1 MESSKHSKILRF
13 PIRFTEDDVDHC
25 FNCLLFSEY
34 LLDSDTDS
42 DSFPL
47 TLNDVQYLSRLL
59 CREYNFMCS
68 VLNAEY
74 SECPEGPDY
83 VI

>member
-1 MESSKHSKILRF
+1 MSNSKILRF
-13 PIRFTEDDVDHC
+13 PLRFTEEDVEHC
-25 FNCLLFSEY
+25 RKCLVFSEY

-59 CREYNFMCS
+59 YREYHLMRD
-68 VLNAEY
+68 VIEA
-74 SECPEGPDY
+74 SEGSDNDL
-83 VI
+83 

>member
-1 MESSKHSKILRF
+1 MSNSKILRF
-13 PIRFTEDDVDHC
+13 PIRFTEEDVDHC
-25 FNCLLFSEY
+25 YKCLVFSEY

-59 CREYNFMCS
+59 YREYHLMRD
-68 VLNAEY
+68 VIEA
-74 SECPEGPDY
+74 SEGSDND
-83 VI
+83 I

>member
-1 MESSKHSKILRF
+1 MSNSQILRF
-13 PIRFTEDDVDHC
+13 PVRFTEDDIEHC
-25 FNCLLFSEY
+25 HNCLVFSEY

-59 CREYNFMCS
+59 YREYHLMRD
-68 VLNAEY
+68 VVEA
-74 SECPEGPDY
+74 SEVSDND
-83 VI
+83 I